1 MGSLVIR
8 EYVAARHEHK
18 ESEVRTQKKRILT
31 PEFLS

>member
-18 ESEVRTQKKRILT
+18 EPELRIQKKGILT
-31 PEFLS
+31 PESLS